1 MKKSKL
7 IICGA
12 LASLLAQPIC
22 AGEVKILRE
31 NYLNSNPACPNTEVG
46 YWVNEKNEYGKYK
59 WNITGGYFIY
69 MGEKK
74 TEIFEYNRSRVSVKW
89 NKVKSMH
96 GEAPKGTI
104 TLKVYSKYNPDRII
118 DEDKKEQE
126 IKCLDGIIPANLET
140 KKTDLSYERHTIKVF
155 GEPLYYPGVKY
166 YNGMLYPVNRYE
178 WKVPNGWLVKG
189 AKKTESGTFIS
200 NSYVVDIVTDDKNSG
215 DVMVRGISS
224 DCIFSD
230 DYSEYSWPLKFTR
243 YGLGIVDYPAKII
256 AGKINTFSVKVTP
269 IKGAEYEWQAPA
281 GWSINN
287 GSNIFKGSQDSISVK
302 TGICMTSEKIKVRYK
317 DAKGTYSNWR
327 VIPSKMVSPSI
338 IIPSEIE
345 QYIPASFS
353 LDIPDENVKSVTWY
367 INSDTK
373 HIYDV
378 YNKSAI
384 QTSFYEAGDVSL
396 SAELILKGCSDTIQ
410 IPTAYINVQ
419 KSPIVIS
426 SPIRR
431 VCNNPVTFSLKG
443 LPPNVPMGW
452 FTSPDL
458 EIISQEGYS
467 ITVKRNSSMKTMYE
481 ECFVAADIGEPYNC
495 TVVQEGIIVWN
506 SGIFRTN
513 DLIEVSRIKK
523 EFVSDRYEYT
533 AKPKGDWLYWL
544 PMGPTWKA
552 HGNNINVLMN
562 DGTYIVFEGPSEVWI
577 EVNLVNQCGESMKI
591 VHDLSDNGNNN
602 GPFYFSLTPNPA
614 TNTVGVNIEE
624 INMTRSLQK
633 TMKSPSYQIQLWSSY
648 GLIKQV
654 STDQKN
660 YQLDLSNL
668 SAGLYYVHV
677 VKDGKRYSQRL
688 IVK

>member
-31 NYLNSNPACPNTEVG
+31 NYLNSNPACPNTEVR
-46 YWVNEKNEYGKYK
+46 YWVNEKKEYGRYK

-74 TEIFEYNRSRVSVKW
+74 TEIWEYNRSRVSVKW

-104 TLKVYSKYNPDRII
+104 TLKVYSKYNPERII
-118 DEDKKEQE
+118 DGDKKEQE

-287 GSNIFKGSQDSISVK
+287 GSNIFKGSKDSISVK

-327 VIPSKMVSPSI
+327 VIPSEMVSPSI

-353 LDIPDENVKSVTWY
+353 LDIPDENIDSVTWN
-367 INSDTK
+367 IGGEVKT
-373 HIYDV
+373 V
-378 YNKSAI
+378 YNKSAVQI
-384 QTSFYEAGDVSL
+384 GPRWSGDVS
-396 SAELILKGCSDTIQ
+396 AEAEVWLKECNDLIISTTDIKVGKSSTYISC
-410 IPTAYINVQ
+410 PTRNI
-419 KSPIVIS
+419 
-426 SPIRR
+426 
-431 VCNNPVTFSLKG
+431 CDDPVTFSLEG
-443 LPPNVPMGW
+443 LPSNAPVKW
-452 FTSPDL
+452 SASPDI
-458 EIISQEGYS
+458 EIISQKDYS
-467 ITVKRNSSMKTMYE
+467 VTLRHSSSIGTMYPE
-481 ECFVAADIGEPYNC
+481 GFIIANIGAPYNFSLK
-495 TVVQEGIIVWN
+495 QEGLIAWK
-506 SGIFRTN
+506 SGTYRTN
-513 DLIEVSRIKK
+513 DLIEVRRTKK
-523 EFVSDRYEYT
+523 EFVSDRYVYT
-533 AKPKGDWLYWL
+533 ALLKGDILYRL
-544 PMGPTWKA
+544 PMGPTWSA
-552 HGNNINVLMN
+552 DGNDINVLMN
-562 DGTYIVFEGPSEVWI
+562 DGTCIIFEGSSEIWVKVDFI
-577 EVNLVNQCGESMKI
+577 NPCGNHTNI
-591 VHDLSDNGNNN
+591 LHHFIDNENNDN
-602 GPFYFSLTPNPA
+602 FSYFSLTPNPA

-648 GLIKQV
+648 RLIKQV